1 MSHQVPQLKR
11 EEQQHDVDD
20 DKPEE
25 DKRVHLKGG
34 IYREVTILQKWEE
47 IQRMGR
53 MESPPKKETLAERK

>member
-11 EEQQHDVDD
+11 EEEQQHDVND

-34 IYREVTILQKWEE
+34 IYREVAILKKWVE
-47 IQRMGR
+47 IQRMRR
-53 MESPPKKETLAERK
+53 MDSPQRR